1 MELIILAVIIFAVY
15 KTVRARRKNAREAEE
30 SRKKFAEL
38 NKLSPGRSGQHRPG
52 AYIETRQA
60 KRPCGCWRKRLPL
73 IQTTGT
79 WTF

>member
-1 MELIILAVIIFAVY
+1 MELIVLAVIIFAVY
-15 KTVRARRKNAREAEE
+15 KTVRARRKNARESEE

-38 NKLSPGRSGQHRPG
+38 NKLSPEEERAAQPG